1 LNESLRM
8 ATSRRTMNATNPA
21 GKAALALERAVRA
34 VKSMYPEAEVKVRRG
49 RVIAVEGDLIRW
61 IRYEN
66 LDRAAA

>member
-1 LNESLRM
+1 VEKVKMQTTPARTDT
-8 ATSRRTMNATNPA
+8 AT
-21 GKAALALERAVRA
+21 LERAVRA
-34 VKSMYPEAEVKVRRG
+34 AQGMYPAAIVKVRRG